1 MSEYQTDSLWTVPN
15 ALSLLRLAGVPLFV
29 WLLLGPH
36 NDIAALIVLAVAGL
50 TDLLDGKIAR
60 RFNQVSRAGQILDP
74 AADRLYILSAI
85 VALAIRDIIP
95 WWLVI
100 ALALRDLVLLGCVP
114 FLRTRGYTSLPVHY
128 VGKVATFLL
137 MYAFPLLFLGELD
150 GTFGLTFRIVGWAFA
165 LWGTGLYWYAGGL
178 YVRQTAQLV
187 RTEPT

>member
-15 ALSLLRLAGVPLFV
+15 ILSILRLAGVPLFV
-29 WLLLGPH
+29 WLLLGPQ

-85 VALAIRDIIP
+85 VALAIRGIIP

-100 ALALRDLVLLGCVP
+100 VLALRDLVLLGCVP

-137 MYAFPLLFLGELD
+137 MYAFPLLFLGELE
-150 GTFGLTFRIVGWAFA
+150 GTLGLAFRIFGWAFA
-165 LWGTGLYWYAGGL
+165 LWGTGLYWYAGLL
-178 YVRQTAQLV
+178 YVRQTTQLV
-187 RTEPT
+187 RSEAS